1 MPLLC
6 RFMFLL
12 QNISLYQFKN
22 YDLKAFSFKE
32 KVIAICGPNG
42 SGKTNLL
49 DAIYYLC
56 FTRSYFNRQDAQ
68 IVKHGL
74 PGLRL
79 DGLFLKKDET
89 YKVTGIIRENN
100 RKEFLI
106 DQSEYKKFSEHIGRF
121 PCVMIAPD
129 DVSLITGSGEER
141 RKFLDTL
148 LSQINSAYLQCLID
162 YNKILLQRNSLLKQM
177 QEQHQKADLLLDTLD
192 EQLADKGTFIF
203 NWRKEFIADFLPKV
217 KEAYQ
222 QIAGKSDQIELIYES
237 QLFNQPLSVLLQLNR
252 HRDLITQ
259 RTSAGIHKDDIQISM
274 KDLFFKTIASQG
286 QRKSMLF
293 SLKLAEFTI
302 LKDQKGFSPIL
313 LMDDVF
319 EKLDAERMHHLLF
332 KVCVEENAQ
341 VFISDTHAERLSE
354 HLAQLN
360 ITYQLIQLSAMD

>member
-56 FTRSYFNRQDAQ
+56 FTKSYFNRQDAQ
-68 IVKHGL
+68 IVMHGL
-74 PGLRL
+74 PGLGL
-79 DGLFLKKDET
+79 DGLFLKNEEP

-121 PCVMIAPD
+121 PSVMIAPD

-141 RKFLDTL
+141 RKFMDTL
-148 LSQINSAYLQCLID
+148 LSQLNPAYLQCLIE
-162 YNKILLQRNSLLKQM
+162 YNKILLQRNSLLKQLHVH
-177 QEQHQKADLLLDTLD
+177 HQNTDLLLDTLD
-192 EQLADKGTFIF
+192 EQLTEKGTRIF
-203 NWRKEFIADFLPKV
+203 NWRKEFIADFLPQV
-217 KEAYQ
+217 KEAYL
-222 QIAGKSDQIELIYES
+222 QIAGKSDLIDLMYES
-237 QLFNQPLSVLLQLNR
+237 QLFNQSLSALLNLNR
-252 HRDLITQ
+252 YRDLATQ
-259 RTSAGIHKDDIQISM
+259 RTSTGIHKDDIQIRM
-274 KDLFFKTIASQG
+274 KDLVFKTIASQG

-293 SLKLAEFTI
+293 ALKLAEFKV
-302 LKDQKGFSPIL
+302 LKEQKGFSPIL

-319 EKLDAERMHHLLF
+319 EKLDAERMHHLLY

-354 HLAQLN
+354 HLVQLN
-360 ITYQLIQLSAMD
+360 IPYQLIQLSEMD